1 MRPPAPGTAGDG
13 TWVGLTD
20 EPLPTAD
27 AAAWAVRPG
36 CGAVVTF
43 AGTVR
48 DHADGRPGVSQ
59 LEYEAYEEQVTPR
72 LAAIADEARATW
84 DGLGGI
90 ALLHRTGVLEVG
102 ETSVVVAV
110 SAPHRG
116 DAFEAA
122 RYCIDELKRRVPIWK
137 RETWDGGEAWGLDA
151 HDLDGHH
158 VAAPD
163 GPVPAGG
170 AGVATP

>member
-20 EPLPTAD
+20 EPLPTAE
-27 AAAWAVRPG
+27 AASWAVRPG

-48 DHADGRPGVSQ
+48 DHAEGRPGVSR
-59 LEYEAYEEQVTPR
+59 LEYEAYEEQVAPR
-72 LAAIADEARATW
+72 LAAIAAEARALW
-84 DGLGGI
+84 DDLGAI
-90 ALLHRTGVLEVG
+90 ALLHRTGVLDVG
-102 ETSVVVAV
+102 EASVLVAV

-116 DAFEAA
+116 AAFDAA

-158 VAAPD
+158 VDAGVEGGGAAP
-163 GPVPAGG
+163 
-170 AGVATP
+170 